1 MAHEI
6 EKNYAFYASN
16 TPAWH
21 KIGTVLTDAPSIE
34 EAWKLA
40 YPFTLIDC
48 ELEASITDDQGNKNY
63 MPIESRKAIFRSDGK
78 FIGDVGKDFFT
89 EQPYEAINFCR
100 PFIESGLVELEAG
113 GSLRG
118 GTRMW
123 ILAKIKHSEM
133 EIVKGDAV
141 KAYLLAATGFDGSL
155 RKIIKLCDTRVVCA
169 NTLAVARSENT
180 AEWTAKHT
188 VNFQPK
194 MADIQKQV
202 GIALGVH
209 KRSIEAYQ
217 SLARKQMT
225 EEKQS
230 AYIVQVIAGDT
241 PKKDWSPQLTTKVQV
256 VIDLIDNQRGLEYV
270 PAIRGT
276 AWQAYNAVSEYVTH
290 HAARTED
297 TRVNNQWFDASTQGL
312 NNRAL
317 ELALAA

>member
-6 EKNYAFYASN
+6 EDNFAFYASN

-21 KIGTVLTDAPSIE
+21 KLGTVLTDAPSIE

-48 ELEASITDDQGNKNY
+48 AIEATITDDSGLKSY
-63 MPIESRKAIFRSDGK
+63 MPIESHKAVFRSDGK
-78 FIGDVGKDFFT
+78 HIGTVGSDYHL
-89 EQPYEAINFCR
+89 EQPYEVLDFFR
-100 PFIESGLVELEAG
+100 PFLESGLVELEAG
-113 GSLRG
+113 GSLRDG
-118 GTRMW
+118 KRMW
-123 ILAKIKHSEM
+123 ALGKIKHSET
-133 EIVKGDAV
+133 EIVKGDTV

-155 RKIIKLCDTRVVCA
+155 RKIIKLCETRVVCA
-169 NTLAVARSENT
+169 NTVAAALSENT
-180 AEWTAKHT
+180 AEWTNKHT
-188 VNFQPK
+188 VNFQ
-194 MADIQKQV
+194 ARAVDIQKQV

-217 SLARKQMT
+217 SLARKQMDFV
-225 EEKQS
+225 EQS
-230 AYIVQVIAGDT
+230 KYIVQVITGDT
-241 PKKDWSPQLTTKVQV
+241 PTKDWSPQLTTKVQV